1 MKRKL
6 TGTYKESSFVL
17 SFKKQDANKC
27 ISEPYAKI
35 ARLVNRS
42 RKKTFSTQFLWHLLN
57 LEPWN
62 CYFEPKKEHII
73 TLILFLN
80 LALGN
85 DTPFRILVFLAD
97 PISSKDI
104 IQEILILKA

>member
-1 MKRKL
+1 M
-6 TGTYKESSFVL
+6 S
-17 SFKKQDANKC
+17 Q
-27 ISEPYAKI
+27 
-35 ARLVNRS
+35 
-42 RKKTFSTQFLWHLLN
+42 
-57 LEPWN
+57 
-62 CYFEPKKEHII
+62 KKEHII